1 MENFLFYKTNKSFNN
16 FKSFNNHVRSYAK
29 RNGLNLSQLLKENY
43 DILFRNTN
51 LCIHCGCECEYIN
64 YTLGYKNPCYSSECY
79 RTFVESNKEYFYNQ
93 TGKFYYD
100 LYDNKQYNCPFTK
113 RYFTLVNEKLS
124 ENRNFFVSKKCLVC
138 KTLINDVS
146 AFSRSINIK
155 TCSNKCRHTK
165 ISKEIRKNNFFVID
179 EKIFNDHHELNHYIF
194 INKKY
199 PTQDENMT
207 NKLVLE
213 KYKQYPEL
221 RLPKSS
227 SKIYYSKKYNL
238 YFYKNNDAF
247 KGNTL
252 YEYLDSSIENYLN
265 YHSENKLGKTT
276 CPGCNKNILFEDVF
290 GTKLI
295 KSKYC
300 TRNCYYTS
308 LIGKTVSFEQRM
320 NNSIRMKR
328 LIYEGKFTPPVT
340 NSWCRSKTKVIILGK
355 EKYVRSSWEAL
366 FWLLNP
372 KLLYEKIRI
381 PYLTNEGK
389 QRIYVC
395 DFYCPISNTI
405 YEIKPKRERLTIN
418 NIIKE
423 KYALDY
429 CKNNSLIYEI
439 IDEDYF
445 LNKIDEIDIDS
456 LVQVIETKTIRNL
469 AKSFRRQFVKCPQV

>member
-124 ENRNFFVSKKCLVC
+124 E
-138 KTLINDVS
+138 
-146 AFSRSINIK
+146 
-155 TCSNKCRHTK
+155 
-165 ISKEIRKNNFFVID
+165 
-179 EKIFNDHHELNHYIF
+179 
-194 INKKY
+194 
-199 PTQDENMT
+199 
-207 NKLVLE
+207 
-213 KYKQYPEL
+213 
-221 RLPKSS
+221 
-227 SKIYYSKKYNL
+227 
-238 YFYKNNDAF
+238 
-247 KGNTL
+247 
-252 YEYLDSSIENYLN
+252 
-265 YHSENKLGKTT
+265 
-276 CPGCNKNILFEDVF
+276 
-290 GTKLI
+290 
-295 KSKYC
+295 
-300 TRNCYYTS
+300 
-308 LIGKTVSFEQRM
+308 
-320 NNSIRMKR
+320 
-328 LIYEGKFTPPVT
+328 
-340 NSWCRSKTKVIILGK
+340 
-355 EKYVRSSWEAL
+355 
-366 FWLLNP
+366 
-372 KLLYEKIRI
+372 
-381 PYLTNEGK
+381 
-389 QRIYVC
+389 
-395 DFYCPISNTI
+395 
-405 YEIKPKRERLTIN
+405 
-418 NIIKE
+418 
-423 KYALDY
+423 DY